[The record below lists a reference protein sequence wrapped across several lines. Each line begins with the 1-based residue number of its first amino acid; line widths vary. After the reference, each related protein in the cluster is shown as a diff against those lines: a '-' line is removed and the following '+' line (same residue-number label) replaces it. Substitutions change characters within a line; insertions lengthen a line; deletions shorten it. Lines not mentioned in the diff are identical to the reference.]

1 MSNTTPPVPPL
12 PDVPAE
18 EAARAPQPSAAA
30 AYAVS
35 ADQDDTGVPASSLRG
50 EVDDIGRGFFS
61 ALFDVSFRT
70 FITRRLASIFY
81 IVGLIAIAIGFL
93 VYFVSG
99 LYNGVR
105 LLQFNVGAGVSLIV
119 ATLILV
125 PIFTFLAIER
135 LSTLGEV
142 VSTPRPWGRP
152 RCARRSTAR
161 TDRVGLQA
169 NSCSSPAS
177 PAWAR
182 RPTAL
187 AHFRKPARD

>member
-1 MSNTTPPVPPL
+1 MSNTTPPLPPL

-18 EAARAPQPSAAA
+18 EAARAPQPAATA
-30 AYAVS
+30 VSPSYSVS
-35 ADQDDTGVPASSLRG
+35 ADPDDTGVPATSLKG

-99 LYNGVR
+99 LFNGVR
-105 LLQFNVGAGVSLIV
+105 LLMFNAPAGVSLIV

-125 PIFTFLAIER
+125 PLATFLAIIILRFVIEAVVALIAIAENTER
-135 LSTLGEV
+135 TAEHTRRAGHDTDATGPYIVRTGEY
-142 VSTPRPWGRP
+142 PE
-152 RCARRSTAR
+152 
-161 TDRVGLQA
+161 D
-169 NSCSSPAS
+169 
-177 PAWAR
+177 
-182 RPTAL
+182 
-187 AHFRKPARD
+187 

>member
-18 EAARAPQPSAAA
+18 EAARAPQAPAATTSAA
-30 AYAVS
+30 YS
-35 ADQDDTGVPASSLRG
+35 ASVDPDDTGVPASSLRG

-99 LYNGVR
+99 LFNGVR
-105 LLQFNVGAGVSLIV
+105 LLAFNVPAGVSLIV

-125 PIFTFLAIER
+125 PIFTFLAIIILRFIIEAVVALIAIAENTER
-135 LSTLGEV
+135 
-142 VSTPRPWGRP
+142 
-152 RCARRSTAR
+152 TAQH
-161 TDRVGLQA
+161 T
-169 NSCSSPAS
+169 
-177 PAWAR
+177 
-182 RPTAL
+182 RPTGHHAE
-187 AHFRKPARD
+187 AAGPSTMRTADYREG